1 VDLVA
6 IRQAAEAIAIRA
18 GETILDH
25 LNQPHQEMTKTSVF
39 DVVTEGDTAAEQVIV
54 AGLRELT
61 PDVAIVTE
69 ESGLLSASAQGQGE
83 VHGLQWHI
91 DPIDG
96 TTNFAIGL
104 PFFCVSLALADHTLQ
119 PLIGVVYDPVAREL
133 FSAARGLGAA
143 LNGSPIHVTTTET
156 LERAVV
162 STGFSYNR
170 HLTPDNN
177 LAQWGAMLMRVRG
190 LRRLGSA
197 ALELAYVAAGRLDAF
212 WEKYIQSW
220 DCLAGL
226 LLVAEAG
233 GRISDYSGG
242 SERLYS
248 GEQVVASNGRLHDA
262 LLEVLNA

>member
-1 VDLVA
+1 MDLAAV
-6 IRQAAEAIAIRA
+6 RQAAEAIAIRA
-18 GETILDH
+18 GATILEH
-25 LNQPHQEMTKTSVF
+25 LNQPHHETTKTSVF
-39 DVVTEGDTAAEQVIV
+39 DVVTEGDTAAEKVII

-61 PDVAIVTE
+61 PDYAIITE
-69 ESGLLSASAQGQGE
+69 ESGLLSASAQGQGAAD
-83 VHGLQWHI
+83 GLHWHI

-104 PFFCVSLALADHTLQ
+104 PFFCVSLALADRSLQ

-143 LNGSPIHVTTTET
+143 LNGNPIRVTTTDT

-170 HLTPDNN
+170 HITPDNN

-212 WEKYIQSW
+212 WEKYIHSW